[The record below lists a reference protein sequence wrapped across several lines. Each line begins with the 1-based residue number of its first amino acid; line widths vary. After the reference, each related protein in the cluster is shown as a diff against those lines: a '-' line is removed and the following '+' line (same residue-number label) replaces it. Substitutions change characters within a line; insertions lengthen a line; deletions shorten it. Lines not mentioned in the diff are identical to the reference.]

1 MVLLPCEFAFLALA
15 QGPPNITTCGAIVR
29 MVAFLDRSLGRL

>member
-15 QGPPNITTCGAIVR
+15 QGPPNMTCGVIVR